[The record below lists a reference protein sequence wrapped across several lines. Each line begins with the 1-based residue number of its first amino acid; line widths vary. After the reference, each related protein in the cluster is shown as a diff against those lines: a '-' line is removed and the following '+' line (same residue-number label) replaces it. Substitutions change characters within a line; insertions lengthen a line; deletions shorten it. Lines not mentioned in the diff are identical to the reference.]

1 MKSNCH
7 KKCPPRLQLARRRA
21 RFNSHE
27 LALQP
32 WFLPRASRL
41 AINSLIPPHY
51 RNKMR
56 FYFEDYGC
64 MVCGKHDLY
73 DANGMCLPCHHLVR
87 RRIQASVRR
96 LAKKTPEDGI
106 EIVMKRR
113 KALASKLLGPFSQ
126 PQRAKALRFRL
137 NPCALKNPVDEALT
151 FLTPG
156 SRTNRELVSRAS
168 DKMEVLG
175 KSVRD
180 IRAGRTGR

>member
-1 MKSNCH
+1 MRSNCH
-7 KKCPPRLQLARRRA
+7 KKCPPKSHLARRRA

-73 DANGMCLPCHHLVR
+73 DANGMCLPCHHLLR
-87 RRIQASVRR
+87 RRLQASVRR
-96 LAKKTPEDGI
+96 RARKTPEDSI

-126 PQRAKALRFRL
+126 PQSGKALRFRL
-137 NPCALKNPVDEALT
+137 NPSALKNPVDEALA

-156 SRTNRELVSRAS
+156 SRTNRESWSRSS
-168 DKMEVLG
+168 DGPEALG

-180 IRAGRTGR
+180 IQVGRTGR